1 MEASE
6 GLFHLVIIEE
16 KADMYFRFFL
26 VQQIERLLVFLG
38 EKKISKVF
46 ETTFFLLENM
56 KKFL

>member
-6 GLFHLVIIEE
+6 GLFYLVIIEE
-16 KADMYFRFFL
+16 KADMYFQFFL

-46 ETTFFLLENM
+46 ETTFF
-56 KKFL
+56 FLKT